1 MKLPVHKQQNNGSEQ
16 TQNTNETLIDCLL
29 INNALHST
37 STSEK
42 AGNTKS
48 ITTSYKSSYNSNNE
62 EEEVHVSDDTHV
74 CDAHACAR

>member
-16 TQNTNETLIDCLL
+16 TQNTNET
-29 INNALHST
+29 LHST